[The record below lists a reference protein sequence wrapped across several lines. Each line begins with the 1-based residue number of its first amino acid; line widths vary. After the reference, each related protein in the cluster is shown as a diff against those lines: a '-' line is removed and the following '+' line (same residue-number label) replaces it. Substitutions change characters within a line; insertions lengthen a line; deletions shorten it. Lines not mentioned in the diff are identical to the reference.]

1 MNERKQST
9 AVRVTAWICALL
21 FLTLFAPAALSEE
34 TTGVT
39 DIQKYGN
46 ILLSISA
53 DDFLALGYEPGDLV
67 RFTIM
72 DHSYTMPVGNNYS
85 DVDEG
90 SMICRIVQDETEQR
104 SDVLLAINMGDLAT
118 HSGLARKIK
127 TEEEPGYIWQYTQGT
142 REEQIIRFA
151 IAEKRGYLSDYLLRQ
166 LSRSNRRED
175 YPQLTDAQFANFRP
189 VETTGMGKGVL
200 YRSSSP
206 VDPQLGRNRYADK
219 ALQSAGV
226 RTVINLADTAESMR
240 AYPDYAQSAYAGCN
254 VIPLNLGIDIHSE
267 AFQSGLADGM
277 RHLAKSEGPYLIHCT
292 EGKDR
297 AGFVCALLELLMGAA
312 ADEAE
317 TDYMLSFVNYYGVL
331 PGSEQYEAVAESNI
345 RRILASSLGIESI
358 YDPAADLAA
367 LARKYM
373 TEKLCLTAEEIDRI
387 IQNLSGD
394 AL

>member
-1 MNERKQST
+1 MLILS
-9 AVRVTAWICALL
+9 IFL
-21 FLTLFAPAALSEE
+21 FVPASGEE
-34 TTGVT
+34 TTGVA

-72 DHSYTMPVGNNYS
+72 GSSYTMPVGNNYS

-90 SMICRIVQDETEQR
+90 SMICRIVQDEEEQR

-118 HSGLARKIK
+118 HSGLAQRIK
-127 TEEEPGYIWQYTQGT
+127 TEEEPGYIWQYAQGT
-142 REEQIIRFA
+142 REEQTIRFA

-166 LSRSNRRED
+166 LSRSNQRGD
-175 YPQLTDAQFANFRP
+175 YPQLTDTQFANFRP
-189 VETTGMGKGVL
+189 VETSGMGKGAL

-206 VDPQLGRNRYADK
+206 VDPQLGRNRYADE

-240 AYPDYAQSAYAGCN
+240 AYPDYAQSAYAKCS

-277 RHLAKSEGPYLIHCT
+277 RYLAANDGPYLIHCT

-297 AGFVCALLELLMGAA
+297 AGFVCALLELLTGASA
-312 ADEAE
+312 SEAE
-317 TDYMLSFVNYYGVL
+317 QDYMLSFVNYYGVV
-331 PGSEQYEAVAESNI
+331 PGGEQYEAIAESNI
-345 RRILASSLGIESI
+345 RRILASSLGIKSI
-358 YDPAADLAA
+358 YDPDADLAA

-373 TEKLCLTAEEIDRI
+373 TEKLCLTADEIDRI